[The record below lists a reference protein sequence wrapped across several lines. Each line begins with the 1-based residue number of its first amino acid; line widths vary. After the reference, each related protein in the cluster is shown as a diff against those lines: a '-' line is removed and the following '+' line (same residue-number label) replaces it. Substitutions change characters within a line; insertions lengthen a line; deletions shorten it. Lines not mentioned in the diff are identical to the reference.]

1 MILPALILFVAF
13 NTIPLITGAFYSF
26 TNYRGYGSYD
36 FVGLRNYIDLFQDAR
51 VGQSYLFTFKYAI
64 AGTVLVNLISLF
76 LAMGLNS
83 KIKAKGFLRGMY
95 FVPNVLAGLV
105 VGYIFSFL

>member
-51 VGQSYLFTFKYAI
+51 VGQSYLFTFKYARGNG
-64 AGTVLVNLISLF
+64 AGKS
-76 LAMGLNS
+76 
-83 KIKAKGFLRGMY
+83 Y
-95 FVPNVLAGLV
+95 FSVSCYG
-105 VGYIFSFL
+105 SEQQDQS